1 MYLKKRLYFGIG
13 RTDICLVQSSN
24 QPPEELPVTAMF
36 RLFPWPIPF
45 LPRLAGN
52 SAPLANRG
60 WWSSAPETPS
70 ISADESVAMKELR
83 SSTLRAMFPL
93 LFSRLA
99 RRSDLWQAIVI
110 ERYLAEATSLADL
123 EQRIEAVKNR
133 RHFS

>member
-1 MYLKKRLYFGIG
+1 
-13 RTDICLVQSSN
+13 
-24 QPPEELPVTAMF
+24 MF

-70 ISADESVAMKELR
+70 ISVDESVAMKELR